1 MYRWPLGW
9 IGKVL
14 QDGIGAT
21 FEGVSATRKNHK
33 TTQTKLL
40 ALPLILLIRRPTED
54 LPCHI
59 EDCCPAEVLGDVTGE
74 AEYDQRSQAR
84 SIHCKFKFKLE
95 SYLVKESRPA
105 NPFNFVLSRGGAHAP
120 QAPVIAGKAEAWKTP
135 ADD

>member
-1 MYRWPLGW
+1 M
-9 IGKVL
+9 
-14 QDGIGAT
+14 
-21 FEGVSATRKNHK
+21 SATRKNHK
-33 TTQTKLL
+33 TTQTRLL
-40 ALPLILLIRRPTED
+40 ALSLIEIEIALRGKLREVV
-54 LPCHI
+54 PCNI